1 MYTVPMQASSHCRHT
16 FLEVLTDQTTL
27 SPHDTHL
34 VPLQYP
40 GWLTSLDG
48 SRLFPHDTHL
58 VPLQYPG
65 WLTSLDG
72 SRLFPQDT
80 HLVTLQYPGW
90 LTSLDG
96 SRLFPHD
103 THLVPLQYPGWLTS
117 LDGSHLSPQDT
128 HLYPYSTLDAHPRT
142 HTYTRRVSQ
151 TVHNDYLI
159 TQETPWKMH
168 IVMSQAARFMH
179 LLCVCI
185 HVIL

>member
-72 SRLFPQDT
+72 SRLFP
-80 HLVTLQYPGW
+80 
-90 LTSLDG
+90 
-96 SRLFPHD
+96 HD
-103 THLVPLQYPGWLTS
+103 THLVPLQYPGCLTS
-117 LDGSHLSPQDT
+117 LDGSRLSPQDTHLQVPPRTAHISPPGHTPVPLQYPGRSPQDT
-128 HLYPYSTLDAHPRT
+128 HLYP
-142 HTYTRRVSQ
+142 
-151 TVHNDYLI
+151 
-159 TQETPWKMH
+159 
-168 IVMSQAARFMH
+168 
-179 LLCVCI
+179 
-185 HVIL
+185 

>member
-34 VPLQYP
+34 VP
-40 GWLTSLDG
+40 
-48 SRLFPHDTHL
+48 
-58 VPLQYPG
+58 
-65 WLTSLDG
+65 
-72 SRLFPQDT
+72 
-80 HLVTLQYPGW
+80 LQYPGW